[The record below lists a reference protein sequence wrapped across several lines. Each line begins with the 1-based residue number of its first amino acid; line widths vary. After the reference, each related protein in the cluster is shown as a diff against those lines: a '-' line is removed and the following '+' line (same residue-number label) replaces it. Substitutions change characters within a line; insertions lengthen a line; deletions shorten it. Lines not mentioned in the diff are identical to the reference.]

1 MQDVTVDP
9 KGMVTME
16 DVANANF
23 DLPEQRIDTTPA
35 IAHHATGKYPVRLQ
49 PDAFERV
56 IAAFEKK
63 LTASFYYP
71 PAEKKITY
79 GDAIIYQAAHYRK
92 VIEGEADVYQP
103 LLLK

>member
-1 MQDVTVDP
+1 V
-9 KGMVTME
+9 
-16 DVANANF
+16 
-23 DLPEQRIDTTPA
+23 ID
-35 IAHHATGKYPVRLQ
+35 
-49 PDAFERV
+49 
-56 IAAFEKK
+56 AFEKK

-71 PAEKKITY
+71 PVERKITY